1 MFSGAVVG
9 FYCNLHWTRKSSVI
23 DWFHFLESV
32 QIFEMSFKVDK
43 IKQYRMIFK
52 EDAWKVSCGCGTH
65 AISIHLKSGFET
77 AVYSSCRLDIHLIV
91 AKSCFLSVQLN
102 ACTIWNNRIPNE
114 GSRYCKK
121 RWLKMNASLPCFMF
135 LQVLMSKCAS
145 TPYQRNLKICVK
157 IEII

>member
-43 IKQYRMIFK
+43 IKQYMVIFK
-52 EDAWKVSCGCGTH
+52 VDAWKVSCGCGTH

-77 AVYSSCRLDIHLIV
+77 AFYSSCRLDIHLIV

-102 ACTIWNNRIPNE
+102 ACTIWNNRIPTKE
-114 GSRYCKK
+114 VDIVKK
-121 RWLKMNASLPCFMF
+121 DGLKWMHLFHVLCFF
-135 LQVLMSKCAS
+135 KF
-145 TPYQRNLKICVK
+145 
-157 IEII
+157 

>member
-9 FYCNLHWTRKSSVI
+9 FYCILHWTRKSSVI

-43 IKQYRMIFK
+43 IKQYMVIFK
-52 EDAWKVSCGCGTH
+52 VDAWKVSCGCGAH

-77 AVYSSCRLDIHLIV
+77 AFYSSCRLDIHLIV

-102 ACTIWNNRIPNE
+102 ACTIWNNRIPTKE
-114 GSRYCKK
+114 VDIVKK
-121 RWLKMNASLPCFMF
+121 DGLKWMHLCHVLCFF
-135 LQVLMSKCAS
+135 KF
-145 TPYQRNLKICVK
+145 
-157 IEII
+157 

>member
-9 FYCNLHWTRKSSVI
+9 FYCILHWTRKSSVI

-43 IKQYRMIFK
+43 IKQYMVIFK
-52 EDAWKVSCGCGTH
+52 VDAWKVSCGCGAH

-77 AVYSSCRLDIHLIV
+77 AFYSSCRLDIHLIV

-102 ACTIWNNRIPNE
+102 ACTIWNNRIPTKE
-114 GSRYCKK
+114 VDIVKK
-121 RWLKMNASLPCFMF
+121 DGLKWMHLSMF
-135 LQVLMSKCAS
+135 YVSSSSNVKMCLN
-145 TPYQRNLKICVK
+145 TYQRN
-157 IEII
+157 